1 MSQGQVDFE
10 YSRCN
15 EGQDSCCD
23 CYAELVRAVLGND
36 DNVFSLNKAFFPPE
50 TNPAE
55 FIVITYCFMNES
67 MKESAVWFWT
77 EQPSYLLHPL
87 HIFQFLSL
95 FFGKPEAFY
104 TQEANI
110 TLNAT
115 DCWGVDD
122 THLELLTQR
131 VSAYSKNLIRALWS
145 TYHNVMHCII
155 VLLRGVEA
163 YWLNPPPPPPSIAI
177 IIIIML

>member
-1 MSQGQVDFE
+1 MMSTKFQILCLCIASSLSFCASQGQVDFE

-15 EGQDSCCD
+15 EGKDSCRD

-36 DNVFSLNKAFFPPE
+36 DNIFSLNKAFFSPR

-55 FIVITYCFMNES
+55 FVVITYHFKNES
-67 MKESAVWFWT
+67 MDKSEVWFWT
-77 EQPSYLLHPL
+77 EQSSYLLHPL
-87 HIFQFLSL
+87 HTFQFLSL

-110 TLNAT
+110 ILNAT

-122 THLELLTQR
+122 AHLELLTQR
-131 VSAYSKNLIRALWS
+131 VSAPTNLQLLIRCSVEHMPNAL
-145 TYHNVMHCII
+145 
-155 VLLRGVEA
+155 
-163 YWLNPPPPPPSIAI
+163 
-177 IIIIML
+177 

>member
-1 MSQGQVDFE
+1 MSQEQG

-15 EGQDSCCD
+15 EGKDSCHD
-23 CYAELVRAVLGND
+23 CYAELVRAVLEND
-36 DNVFSLNKAFFPPE
+36 DNIFSLSKAFFPPR

-55 FIVITYCFMNES
+55 FVAVTYHFQNES
-67 MKESAVWFWT
+67 MDEPSVWFWT
-77 EQPSYLLHPL
+77 EQSSYLLHPL
-87 HIFQFLSL
+87 HTFQFLSL

-104 TQEANI
+104 TQEADV

-131 VSAYSKNLIRALWS
+131 VSAQSSNHTTMYDIYTCNVTIIFSLDKNF
-145 TYHNVMHCII
+145 VK
-155 VLLRGVEA
+155 LL
-163 YWLNPPPPPPSIAI
+163 
-177 IIIIML
+177 

>member
-15 EGQDSCCD
+15 EGKDSCRD

-36 DNVFSLNKAFFPPE
+36 SNIFSLNKAFFPPT

-55 FIVITYCFMNES
+55 FVAVTYHFMNES
-67 MKESAVWFWT
+67 VDESAVWFWT
-77 EQPSYLLHPL
+77 EQSSYLLHPL
-87 HIFQFLSL
+87 HTFQFLSL

-104 TQEANI
+104 TQEADV

-115 DCWGVDD
+115 DCLGVND
-122 THLELLTQR
+122 TYLELLTQR
-131 VSAYSKNLIRALWS
+131 VSAWS
-145 TYHNVMHCII
+145 NNHST
-155 VLLRGVEA
+155 
-163 YWLNPPPPPPSIAI
+163 
-177 IIIIML
+177 